1 MNTYEVH
8 DLRSRE
14 TKPVSQSRRERKHR
28 GSKRKKKRRG
38 SEDGWGKK
46 ERKREEG
53 AHFLT
58 FFMLHA
64 SRDHGSGRE
73 RKKERKGR
81 RGEAGQGTTTPP
93 PDEFKHE
100 AAERRAGLPPLPLR
114 SGYRVLYLLHSGNR
128 QAGACRHTAPRCS
141 APTRTSKRRH
151 RHHREGTAS
160 RPRSRRQGSRE

>member
-14 TKPVSQSRRERKHR
+14 TKPVSQSRRD
-28 GSKRKKKRRG
+28 GSGNIGEANAKKKGEDRRM
-38 SEDGWGKK
+38 DGERKK

-73 RKKERKGR
+73 RKKEREGGGR
-81 RGEAGQGTTTPP
+81 PAKAPPHHHPTNSSMRPQSAEQGC
-93 PDEFKHE
+93 
-100 AAERRAGLPPLPLR
+100 RR
-114 SGYRVLYLLHSGNR
+114 
-128 QAGACRHTAPRCS
+128 CR
-141 APTRTSKRRH
+141 
-151 RHHREGTAS
+151 
-160 RPRSRRQGSRE
+160 